1 MLFMKRIF
9 LFLMLG
15 LFFTGAFA
23 QTQDSV
29 SNPESKKLTKEQK
42 AAQKKFNDEAKA
54 KIIQWMAQNHKFVM
68 ECNYANLTGGSR
80 ISVNPTTNF
89 ISSDS
94 VNITVQVSSTS
105 GIGGENGIGG
115 FTVDGTINSYKW
127 RTFGKNKD
135 GYNIDMI
142 VMSKQG
148 TFQVFMSM
156 FPDGHA
162 EASVGGNRVG
172 KINLTGFMMPI
183 NKAKTIKG
191 LTTN

>member
-1 MLFMKRIF
+1 MKRIF
-9 LFLMLG
+9 SFMLLG
-15 LFFTGAFA
+15 LFFISAFA
-23 QTQDSV
+23 QTQDSLA
-29 SNPESKKLTKEQK
+29 NPESKKLTKEQK

-54 KIIQWMAQNHKFVM
+54 KIIEWMARNHKFVM
-68 ECNYANLTGGSR
+68 ECNYVNVTGGPR
-80 ISVNPTTNF
+80 ISVNPTTNY
-89 ISSDS
+89 ISTDS

-115 FTVDGTINSYKW
+115 FTVDGTVNSYKW
-127 RTFGKNKD
+127 RTFGKKND
-135 GYNIDMI
+135 GYNIDMV

-148 TFQVFMSM
+148 TFQVFMSL
-156 FPDGHA
+156 FPDGNA